1 MSEQESDADTD
12 ARIGSRLQETDG
24 HEELRDGHRNGDGEH
39 GGRARATGETLVEI
53 DDLTKIYDPDGA
65 HVTAVENLDLD
76 IGDNEFVTVLGPSGC
91 GKSTLMECIAGYL
104 EPTDG
109 EVLVNGDPVT
119 GPDPSRGV
127 VFQSNRLFPWKTI
140 GQNARFGPQ
149 MRNAVDDDRIRELLD
164 ETGLSGFEDSYPHE
178 LSGGMQQRAELVRLL
193 ANDPDIM
200 LMDEPFSGLDAMTK
214 ELMQEMLLDIWEE
227 EDRTVL
233 FITHD
238 VAEAIFLADRVVVM
252 TARPGQ
258 IKDVIDVDID
268 RPRDSSVLTSE
279 AFNEYQE
286 RASELIHDE
295 AERAM
300 EQKQQETQEV

>member
-1 MSEQESDADTD
+1 MSGQESDADAD

-24 HEELRDGHRNGDGEH
+24 HEELRDGRRNGDGEH
-39 GGRARATGETLVEI
+39 GERARATGETLVEI

-300 EQKQQETQEV
+300 EQKQQETQEG